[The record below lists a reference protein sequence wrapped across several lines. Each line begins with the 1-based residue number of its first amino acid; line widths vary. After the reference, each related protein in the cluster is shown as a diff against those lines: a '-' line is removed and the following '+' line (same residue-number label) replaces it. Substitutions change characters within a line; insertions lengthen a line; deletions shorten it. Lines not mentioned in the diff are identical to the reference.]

1 MPITSFDGH
10 AFCFTGKMLELK
22 RTQAEREAR
31 SRGGL
36 TSNVVNE
43 RLDYLI
49 VGSIPSAG
57 WKHGN
62 YGSKIE
68 KARSLYR
75 ENKRPEIIPE
85 SDFMAALALYLP
97 TGDGELDSKIVVCTY
112 KFAVDLTSLS
122 LDHLQDWG
130 DELANTLDCHIAT
143 HLDYFGLYS
152 EESEVHDLDENIE
165 GAGCYL
171 KFRIVK
177 EIPAD
182 LSGQEFVDI
191 VARGFERIPGVDGTL
206 SWFERIEGS
215 ASYIRL
221 LRETSNAH
229 QMPLLDLQ

>member
-1 MPITSFDGH
+1 
-10 AFCFTGKMLELK
+10 MLELK

-43 RLDYLI
+43 RLDYLV

-62 YGSKIE
+62 YGTKIE
-68 KARSLYR
+68 KAKSLYR
-75 ENKRPEIIPE
+75 ENRRPEIIPE
-85 SDFMAALALYLP
+85 SDFMAALALCLP
-97 TGDGELDSKIVVCTY
+97 TGSGELDSKIVVCTY
-112 KFAVDLTSLS
+112 KFAADLASLS
-122 LDHLQDWG
+122 LDCLQG
-130 DELANTLDCHIAT
+130 SADELANALDCYVAT
-143 HLDYFGLYS
+143 HLDYRSLYS
-152 EESEVHDLDENIE
+152 EQSDLYDLDKDIE
-165 GAGCYL
+165 GIGCYL

-221 LRETSNAH
+221 LRETSNAN
-229 QMPLLDLQ
+229 QIPLLDLQ